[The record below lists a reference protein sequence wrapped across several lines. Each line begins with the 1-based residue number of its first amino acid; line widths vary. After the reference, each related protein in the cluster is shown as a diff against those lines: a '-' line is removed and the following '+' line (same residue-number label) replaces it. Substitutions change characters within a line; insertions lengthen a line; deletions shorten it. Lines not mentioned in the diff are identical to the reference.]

1 MAFDWKQLSPTQGL
15 IDAFNPPGSKGGKK
29 APSNASK
36 TKAWDE
42 RAALSEIAMAGA
54 PQFPLQNIPGLTG
67 TEQQAQSILAQLLSG
82 GMFEDPN
89 TSQLYAGLRGASQQ
103 EEAESVAALRHRQN
117 LGGMF
122 RSSPGQRAE
131 GEMRSSY
138 GNQRSALLGSLYE
151 KERDRDN
158 PYTRLGAAQQF
169 GALPREVEQQQQL
182 AQFQQQ
188 MQQLMFQ
195 YNIQAPMLQ
204 NVIGNEVWKGKTTG
218 SSTMGD
224 IGAIAGGTGALIT
237 ALAALSDVR
246 LKTDIKYY
254 PIDVLPGVM
263 LASWKWNAK
272 GNELGMFGVDIG
284 VIAQDLEK
292 VAPDCVITGD
302 DGYKRVLYGKLYAE
316 IAA

>member
-1 MAFDWKQLSPTQGL
+1 MAFDFWGGVLGG
-15 IDAFNPPGSKGGKK
+15 IGAGFFPGDDKPKP
-29 APSNASK
+29 PSNASK

-42 RAALSEIAMAGA
+42 RAKLSEIAMAGA

>member
-1 MAFDWKQLSPTQGL
+1 MAFDFWGGVLGG
-15 IDAFNPPGSKGGKK
+15 IGAGFFPGDDKPKP
-29 APSNASK
+29 PSNASN

-42 RAALSEIAMAGA
+42 RAKLSEIAMAGA

-224 IGAIAGGTGALIT
+224 IGAIAGGAGGLMAG
-237 ALAALSDVR
+237 LAALSDVR
-246 LKTDIKYY
+246 LKTNIKYHSTE
-254 PIDVLPGVM
+254 VLPGVK
-263 LASWKWNAK
+263 LASWTWNAK
-272 GNELGMFGVDIG
+272 GNKLGMFGDDIG